1 MAIRIVCTEGAAVY
15 VWQRGDNLERVA
27 SRFDTTAAQIRAI
40 NTGRDFAQIRAGELI
55 CVPTEN
61 LRCPGG
67 ATYEV
72 QAGDTLS
79 AIARRMNVTLGTLL
93 ELNPYIDPDRLSI
106 GQIICVPGSGGGG
119 ADGGCGGAESACGEG
134 TVQRTVRFGDTLVR
148 ILDRY
153 DVSYDVFR
161 ELNPTL
167 DEQRLLP
174 GQRYCV
180 PDVPAR
186 GSCTAQGAQA
196 YTWEAGDTLATV
208 AAKYRISVGDLMR
221 LNPSLKPSEFT
232 PGQVICVPVL

>member
-15 VWQRGDNLERVA
+15 VWQRGDNLDRVA

-40 NTGRDFAQIRAGELI
+40 NTGRDFTQIRAGEMI

-72 QAGDTLS
+72 EAGDTLS
-79 AIARRMNVTLGTLL
+79 AIARKWNVTLGALL

-106 GQIICVPGSGGGG
+106 GQIICVPGSGEGDGGG
-119 ADGGCGGAESACGEG
+119 ACDVAGAACAEG
-134 TVQRTVRFGDTLVR
+134 TVQRTVRFGDTLAR

-161 ELNPTL
+161 ELNPSL

-180 PDVPAR
+180 PDAPAQ

-208 AAKYRISVGDLMR
+208 AAKYRVSVADLLR

-232 PGQVICVPVL
+232 PGQVICVPAL

>member
-15 VWQRGDNLERVA
+15 VWQRGDNLDRVA

-40 NTGRDFAQIRAGELI
+40 NTGRDFSRIQAGELL

-61 LRCPGG
+61 LRCPDGD
-67 ATYEV
+67 TYEV

-79 AIARRMNVTLGTLL
+79 SIARRMNVTLSALL

-106 GQIICVPGSGGGG
+106 GQMICVPGENGGTCTG
-119 ADGGCGGAESACGEG
+119 ADCPCPEDS
-134 TVQRTVRFGDTLVR
+134 VQRTVRYGDTLVR

-153 DVSYDVFR
+153 DMSYEVFR
-161 ELNPTL
+161 DLNPEL
-167 DEQRLLP
+167 DESRLMP

-180 PDVPAR
+180 PNVPAR
-186 GSCTAQGAQA
+186 GSCAAQGAQA
-196 YTWEAGDTLATV
+196 YTWAAGDSMATV
-208 AAKYRISVGDLMR
+208 AAKFRTSVAELLR

-232 PGQVICVPVL
+232 PGQVICVPEDGGQ